1 MEQASATEVPQDW
14 YRSAFPASH
23 TLNRPWAEQTAG
35 EIDRVI
41 AILRPPEG
49 ARVLD
54 LACGT
59 GRHSLELARRGFD
72 VVGVDIAPDLL
83 EVANRDSEESGVD
96 NVSFLEE
103 DLRQL
108 GFDEEFD
115 VVLNLNDGA
124 IGYFETEEENH
135 RTFEVIAAALRPGGG
150 NLLQLPNVLYA
161 ETHLPQKTWIAGGG
175 MVELID
181 HRWDARTRY
190 LEGSTTPILVGEV
203 FEGAVPVPFRQR
215 LYSVEELTDIYRSV
229 GMELEGAFRG
239 NGKPRPPKASQF
251 EVFIAGRKP
260 A

>member
-23 TLNRPWAEQTAG
+23 TLNRPWAEQTEA
-35 EIDRVI
+35 EIDRVMM
-41 AILRPPEG
+41 ILRPEEG

-59 GRHSLELARRGFD
+59 GRHSIELARRGFS

-83 EVANRDSEESGVD
+83 EVARRDGEEADGD
-96 NVSFLEE
+96 VSFLEA
-103 DLRQL
+103 DLRGL
-108 GFDEEFD
+108 DFDEEFD

-161 ETHLPQKTWIAGGG
+161 ETHLPQKTWIAGEG

-181 HRWDARTRY
+181 HRWEPRTRY
-190 LEGSTTPILVGEV
+190 LEGSTMPILVGEV
-203 FEGAVPVPFRQR
+203 FEGVKPIPFRQR
-215 LYSVEELTDIYRSV
+215 LYSADELDEIYQSV
-229 GMELEGAFRG
+229 GMELAGVFRG
-239 NGKPRPPKASQF
+239 NGKPRPPKDSQF